1 MRTFVL
7 SIDWHLVRVG
17 LILVGMGVF
26 TVIVET
32 IVMLLF
38 KFDSFSKSI
47 VDSIM
52 ANIGSLLLGILLFLV
67 FNKTEFGISQMLE
80 LIVLYFITSVFE
92 AWLIKLLR
100 PYMPF
105 GRIVITSFVMN
116 LLSFTGLYLIFTQFL
131 AKFFNT

>member
-105 GRIVITSFVMN
+105 GRIIITSFVMN